1 MKVMK
6 QDLGKCI
13 LGINQIEGNKRI
25 YRIDLWI
32 NTLDSNW
39 MYSNGNLKPIYSK
52 TAKDSVN

>member
-6 QDLGKCI
+6 QDLGQCI
-13 LGINQIEGNKRI
+13 LGINQIKGNKRI

-39 MYSNGNLKPIYSK
+39 MYSNGNLKLIYSK
-52 TAKDSVN
+52 TA

>member
-25 YRIDLWI
+25 YRIDLWR

-52 TAKDSVN
+52 TA